1 MANHSRLPAERS
13 RRILGDLAET
23 LGCTVDVF
31 FDAARH
37 NEVAMTEELL
47 NLWFSIKDSRA
58 RHRILDCARTVK
70 VEAAT
75 REQT

>member
-37 NEVAMTEELL
+37 KEVVMTEELL
-47 NLWFSIKDSRA
+47 NLWFSIKDARA

-75 REQT
+75 REHT